1 MSSLTGFAGACYDEN
16 SIAELEEALKLR
28 AADKTDCENW
38 TITPTQWRAAIVEAL
53 AAKREAAGLPP
64 ETKKSGRPTLPPGE
78 ARTGRL
84 SMRTFPDIEAKAK
97 RVGTEAIEAA
107 IRRIKEPAR

>member
-1 MSSLTGFAGACYDEN
+1 MQ
-16 SIAELEEALKLR
+16 
-28 AADKTDCENW
+28 ADTAPK
-38 TITPTQWRAAIVEAL
+38 
-53 AAKREAAGLPP
+53 KR
-64 ETKKSGRPTLPPGE
+64 GRPPKPAGE
-78 ARTGRL
+78 GRTGRL